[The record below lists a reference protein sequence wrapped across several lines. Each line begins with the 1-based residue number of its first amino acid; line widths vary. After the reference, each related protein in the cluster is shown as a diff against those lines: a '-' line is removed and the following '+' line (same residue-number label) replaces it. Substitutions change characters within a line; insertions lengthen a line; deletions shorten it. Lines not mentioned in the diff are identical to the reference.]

1 VVELSRPCKQAPG
14 DWWQLLK
21 TVAESRP
28 HGTLIDARWHCFGA
42 ALLAMESEDAQFSSR
57 FRDIY
62 SECAVQRPLDA
73 VLPQVSLRVAA
84 LPSEPDWL
92 EISVTPTLPDSVAFL
107 GQLFPERGYQKWAE
121 AEPGWLLLAQEVAPQ
136 ELVIASGPSA
146 MLVSR
151 RHPWQ
156 HLVAMYAISSAIWLQ
171 RDGFVLHAASVGI
184 GGKGVLLCGAKG
196 AGKTTLAL
204 SFACRGDV
212 FLGDEWA
219 AVLALSGELL
229 PLRRAASI
237 RPGPHPD
244 GLDEYLEKHTCH
256 VEALSDGTTRVRTR
270 VGPVFPRAAAQVV
283 PLTDIFL
290 LRGFSARPGVA
301 PFARHSGELP
311 PASPLLASVWGHP
324 PDERALYLLRTLDR
338 ARWWHLDVGGSPE
351 ETADMIEE
359 TVKEE
364 IWV

>member
-1 VVELSRPCKQAPG
+1 VRANTVGWVQHLSVIAGQHLVRRPQS
-14 DWWQLLK
+14 D
-21 TVAESRP
+21 TEYFR
-28 HGTLIDARWHCFGA
+28 FGGS
-42 ALLAMESEDAQFSSR
+42 LLAMQSEDHAFSAR

-62 SECAVQRPLDA
+62 SECAVQRPRDGG
-73 VLPQVSLRVAA
+73 LPQVSLRVAA

-92 EISVTPTLPDSVAFL
+92 EISVTPALPGGVAFL
-107 GQLFPERGYQKWAE
+107 GQLFPERGYQECPE
-121 AEPGWLLLAQEVAPQ
+121 AEPGWRILSQTEAPEEPVLA
-136 ELVIASGPSA
+136 LGPCG

-156 HLVAMYAISSAIWLQ
+156 HVVAMYAISSAIWLQ
-171 RDGFVLHAASVGI
+171 PDVFVLHAASVGI
-184 GGKGVLLCGAKG
+184 ARKGALLSGGKG

-204 SFACRGDV
+204 SLACRGHA

-219 AVLALSGELL
+219 AVSALSGELL

-237 RPGPHPD
+237 RPGPHPC
-244 GLDEYLEKHTCH
+244 GLDEYLQKHACH

-270 VGPVFPRAAAQVV
+270 VSPVFPRAAAQVV
-283 PLTDIFL
+283 PLTDIFF
-290 LRGFSARPGVA
+290 LRGFAARPGVE
-301 PFARHSGELP
+301 PFARHSGEVP
-311 PASPLLASVWGHP
+311 PAAPLLASIWGHP
-324 PDERALYLLRTLDR
+324 PAERALYLLRTLGR